1 MSNKNFGFGTQI
13 RKSPYFDSTVKW
25 GATGFSVYNHMY
37 IPRDFGSP
45 EQNFWNLIE
54 KSILC
59 DVAVERQ
66 VEITGSDAYKFI
78 QLLTPRDLSKLS
90 VGQCK
95 YVLIVNNDGG
105 ILNDPVLLRLAEN
118 HFWLSLADSDVL
130 LWAQGVAVNSGL
142 DVKISEP
149 DVSPLQLQGPTS
161 QEIMVKLFGE
171 DIRDL
176 KYYWLR
182 EYQLD
187 GIPLIVSR
195 TGWSSELGYEIYLR
209 DGSKGNELYEKIMAA
224 GKEHGIQPGH
234 TSSIRRIEG
243 GMLSYH
249 ADADIHTNP
258 FELGLDRLVNLDSE
272 INFIGKKALKK
283 IKEKGISRKQVG
295 LVIDCAPLSGP
306 NTTFWPIK
314 KDRKQIGKVTSAV
327 YSPRLKKNIA
337 LAMVSVEQSEID
349 FIGKEALKKI
359 KQEGI
364 KRKQVGL
371 IIDCDPLSGPNTTF
385 WPIEK
390 DGKKI
395 GKVTSA
401 VYSPRLK
408 KNIALAMIEINY
420 SELGNRL
427 DVQIHEGKYSA
438 TIVEKPFYD
447 PKKNIVKS

>member
-66 VEITGSDAYKFI
+66 VEITGPDAFKFT
-78 QLLTPRDLSKLS
+78 QLLTPRNLSN
-90 VGQCK
+90 VAIGQCK
-95 YVLIVNNDGG
+95 YVLITNNDGG

-142 DVKISEP
+142 NVNITEP

-161 QEIMVKLFGE
+161 KDIMIKLFGE
-171 DIRDL
+171 SIKDL
-176 KYYWLR
+176 KYYWFR
-182 EYQLD
+182 EYDLD

-195 TGWSSELGYEIYLR
+195 TGWSSEFGYELFLR
-209 DGSKGNELYEKIMAA
+209 DGSRGNDLYEKIMTA
-224 GKEHGIQPGH
+224 GKEYGLEPGH

-249 ADADIHTNP
+249 ADADINTNP
-258 FELGLDRLVNLDSE
+258 FELGLDRLVSLDSDIE
-272 INFIGKKALKK
+272 FIGKAALKK
-283 IKEKGISRKQVG
+283 IKADGIKRKQVG
-295 LVIDCAPLSGP
+295 LEINCEPLSGP
-306 NTTFWPIK
+306 NTTFWSIK
-314 KDRKQIGKVTSAV
+314 KD
-327 YSPRLKKNIA
+327 N
-337 LAMVSVEQSEID
+337 
-349 FIGKEALKKI
+349 
-359 KQEGI
+359 
-364 KRKQVGL
+364 
-371 IIDCDPLSGPNTTF
+371 N
-385 WPIEK
+385 
-390 DGKKI
+390 KI

-408 KNIALAMIEINY
+408 KNIALAMINIENSKIGTSLEVNTNK
-420 SELGNRL
+420 GNFES
-427 DVQIHEGKYSA
+427 I
-438 TIVEKPFYD
+438 IVEKPFFD
-447 PKKNIVKS
+447 PKKKIASN